1 MGSPVLIVSVDEAG
15 NITLEEQTWAYALWR
30 DDGFTWEE
38 YIYCK
43 IHLGMELTYKLG
55 GWPEMTT
62 PFILDILEGHN
73 TWAMSWAPSP
83 TWRKVK
89 WRPGLSL
96 RCGNLSSWQTATA
109 MRAD

>member
-43 IHLGMELTYKLG
+43 LHLGMDLTYKLG
-55 GWPEMTT
+55 GWPEYAT
-62 PFILDILEGHN
+62 PFVTDLLEGHN
-73 TWAMSWAPSP
+73 TCPSPGTAAPWP
-83 TWRKVK
+83 TWR
-89 WRPGLSL
+89 
-96 RCGNLSSWQTATA
+96 SWVWPPVP
-109 MRAD
+109 